1 MVKLVKAGFEDCDLL
16 HDLQIQSFKA
26 LLDKYSDYDTNPGAE
41 TLQTVQRKMK
51 DSKYYLIKNKDNIVV
66 GAVRVIILENSAR
79 ISPIFILPKYQN
91 LGYAGCA
98 INSLEKLYSD
108 INLWRIETIK
118 EETKL
123 CSFYYN
129 LGFRP
134 TGRQEVLH
142 KNMTIVYYEKRL

>member
-1 MVKLVKAGFEDCDLL
+1 MVKLVKAGFEDCDLI

-26 LLDKYSDYDTNPGAE
+26 LLDKYCDYDTSPGAE
-41 TLQTVQRKMK
+41 TVQTVRRKMK
-51 DSKYYLIKNKDNIVV
+51 DSEYYLIKNKDDSVV
-66 GAVRVIILENSAR
+66 GAVRVIILEDCAR
-79 ISPIFILPKYQN
+79 ISPIFVLPKYQN
-91 LGYAGCA
+91 FGYAGCA

-108 INLWRIETIK
+108 ITLWRIETIK
-118 EETKL
+118 EEAKL

-134 TGRQEVLH
+134 TGTQEVLH